1 MPQKGQDLS
10 TSKSV
15 KKVGDYKY
23 DYNDQYNDAGKKL
36 SGDEKTAQTVVNRLS
51 RNAQYKSAGQAV
63 PKSYSKGGKV
73 KKTGMAK
80 VHKGERVLT
89 MKQSKKFSR

>member
-23 DYNDQYNDAGKKL
+23 DYNDNYNDAGKRL
-36 SGDEKTAQTVVNRLS
+36 FGDEKTAQTVVNRLS
-51 RNAQYKSAGQAV
+51 RNAQYQSAHQAV
-63 PKSYSKGGKV
+63 PKSFKKGGMV
-73 KKTGMAK
+73 KKSGYAM
-80 VHKGERVLT
+80 VHKGERVL
-89 MKQSKKFSR
+89 KKGFKGK